1 MAAERGSAFLLKL
14 GGGSPVN
21 YATVAGLKTTQMT
34 INGDAVTRPSQL
46 ANCRPVRVK
55 RSSWPSL
62 PWDPRRFPALP
73 SQPLGFERLNMD
85 ETARFALPQ
94 LVPGQAQKEVWHN
107 EALQRI
113 DLLLSPTVETMT
125 LSAPPSS
132 PARGACYVVASGATG
147 AWAGKDD
154 MLAGYADGGWRFVAP
169 VEGLRLLDRG
179 SGQILLRR
187 DGAWESGIVR
197 AEEVQIGGLTVVRQR
212 QPAIANPTGG
222 TVIDAECRTAIGSIL
237 TMLRTHG
244 LIAS

>member
-1 MAAERGSAFLLKL
+1 
-14 GGGSPVN
+14 
-21 YATVAGLKTTQMT
+21 
-34 INGDAVTRPSQL
+34 
-46 ANCRPVRVK
+46 
-55 RSSWPSL
+55 
-62 PWDPRRFPALP
+62 
-73 SQPLGFERLNMD
+73 MD

-113 DLLLSPTVETMT
+113 DLLLSPAVETMT

-222 TVIDAECRTAIGSIL
+222 TVIDAECRTAIGLIL

>member
-1 MAAERGSAFLLKL
+1 
-14 GGGSPVN
+14 
-21 YATVAGLKTTQMT
+21 
-34 INGDAVTRPSQL
+34 
-46 ANCRPVRVK
+46 
-55 RSSWPSL
+55 
-62 PWDPRRFPALP
+62 
-73 SQPLGFERLNMD
+73 
-85 ETARFALPQ
+85 
-94 LVPGQAQKEVWHN
+94 VPGQAQKEVWHN

-113 DLLLSPTVETMT
+113 DLLLSPAVETMT

>member
-1 MAAERGSAFLLKL
+1 MDS
-14 GGGSPVN
+14 S
-21 YATVAGLKTTQMT
+21 
-34 INGDAVTRPSQL
+34 
-46 ANCRPVRVK
+46 RV
-55 RSSWPSL
+55 
-62 PWDPRRFPALP
+62 
-73 SQPLGFERLNMD
+73 
-85 ETARFALPQ
+85 RFAGYAAIFDRPDKGGDVIRPGAFAGSLGSGEA
-94 LVPGQAQKEVWHN
+94 VPLLWQHKAGAVIG
-107 EALQRI
+107 RI
-113 DLLLSPTVETMT
+113 EHLSE
-125 LSAPPSS
+125 
-132 PARGACYVVASGATG
+132 ARGACYVVASGATG

-169 VEGLRLLDRG
+169 VEGLRPLDRG